1 MAERPLIGITM
12 GDPAGIGPE
21 VIVKALA
28 GDNGKDVR
36 SQARVVII
44 GSYPVM
50 EHMSLTL
57 QLPCSVQ
64 QLDHLGNHTTS
75 ENIIHVLDPLPA
87 PLSAVVH
94 GKASVANGLAQV
106 TFVKEA
112 VRHAMK
118 GDLDAIVTAPITKAA
133 MVMAGY
139 DYPGHTELLAELTGV
154 ISSGRESGMML
165 IGGPLRIMFV
175 TTHTALRNLPS
186 LIQIPNVMKAI
197 RLADLAGR
205 EMFGISHP
213 RIGVAGL
220 NPHAGE
226 DGLFGMEEIQVITP
240 AVEQSHTAGV
250 DCSGPFPADT
260 LFQRASKGEFDVVVA
275 MYHDQG
281 LIPLKLVSFGQAV
294 NITVGLP
301 ILRSSVDHGT
311 AYDIAGKGI
320 ANPGSLIQALHTAS
334 QILERRTSVKA
345 GDTQ

>member
-1 MAERPLIGITM
+1 M

-21 VIVKALA
+21 VIAKTLA

-36 SQARVVII
+36 SRARLVVL

-50 EHMSLTL
+50 EQMCLTL
-57 QLPCSVQ
+57 HLPCRVQ
-64 QLDHLGNHTTS
+64 KLDHLGNHNTS
-75 ENIIHVLDPLPA
+75 DDVIHVLDPLPD
-87 PLSAVVH
+87 PLLAVIH
-94 GKASVANGLAQV
+94 GKTSIANGHAQV
-106 TFVKEA
+106 AFIKEA
-112 VRHAMK
+112 VRLAMK

-133 MVMAGY
+133 MAMAGY

-154 ISSGRESGMML
+154 VSTGGESGMML

-205 EMFGISHP
+205 KFFGISRP

-240 AVEQSHTAGV
+240 AVEQSKTAGI

-260 LFQRASKGEFDVVVA
+260 LFQRASKDEFDVLVA

-281 LIPLKLVSFGQAV
+281 LIPLKLLSFGQAV

-301 ILRSSVDHGT
+301 ILRTSVDHGT

-320 ANPGSLIQALHTAS
+320 ADPGSLIQAIHTTS
-334 QILERRTSVKA
+334 QILERRTQVNA

>member
-1 MAERPLIGITM
+1 M

-21 VIVKALA
+21 VVAKTLT

-36 SQARVVII
+36 SRTRVLVV

-50 EHMSLTL
+50 DQICSTL
-57 QLPCSVQ
+57 QLPSRVERLNH
-64 QLDHLGNHTTS
+64 LDNHDTS
-75 ENIIHVLDPLPA
+75 DDVIHVLDPLSNPVPA
-87 PLSAVVH
+87 VIH
-94 GKASVANGLAQV
+94 GKTSIANGHAQM
-106 TFVKEA
+106 TFIKAA
-112 VRHAMK
+112 VRLAMK
-118 GDLDAIVTAPITKAA
+118 GGLDAIVTAPITKAA
-133 MVMAGY
+133 TAMAGY

-154 ISSGRESGMML
+154 LTTGGESGMML

-186 LIQIPNVMKAI
+186 LIQIPTVMKAI
-197 RLADLAGR
+197 RLADFAGR
-205 EMFGISHP
+205 DLFGISRP

-226 DGLFGMEEIQVITP
+226 DGLFGMEELEIISP
-240 AVEQSHTAGV
+240 AVEQSHTTGI
-250 DCSGPFPADT
+250 DCFGPFPADT

-301 ILRSSVDHGT
+301 ILRTSVDHGT

-320 ANPGSLIQALHTAS
+320 ADPGSLIHAIHTAS
-334 QILERRTSVKA
+334 QILERRTPVKS

>member
-1 MAERPLIGITM
+1 MLERPLIGITM

-21 VIVKALA
+21 VIAKALA

-36 SQARVVII
+36 SRTRVAVI

-50 EHMSLTL
+50 KHMCLTL
-57 QLPCSVQ
+57 QLSCRVQ
-64 QLDHLGNHTTS
+64 RLDHLGNYTT
-75 ENIIHVLDPLPA
+75 NDDVIHVLDPLSDPLPA
-87 PLSAVVH
+87 VIH
-94 GKASVANGLAQV
+94 GKASIVTGHAQV
-106 TFVKEA
+106 AFIKAA
-112 VRHAMK
+112 VSLAMK
-118 GDLDAIVTAPITKAA
+118 GIFDAIVTAPITKAA
-133 MVMAGY
+133 MAMAGY

-154 ISSGRESGMML
+154 VSTGGESGMML

-186 LIQIPNVMKAI
+186 LIQIPTVMRAI
-197 RLADLAGR
+197 RLADFAGR
-205 EMFGISHP
+205 DLLGISRP

-226 DGLFGMEEIQVITP
+226 DGLFGTEEIQVITP
-240 AVEQSHTAGV
+240 AVEQSSTAGI
-250 DCSGPFPADT
+250 DCFGPFPADT
-260 LFQRASKGEFDVVVA
+260 LFQRASKGHFDVVVA

-301 ILRSSVDHGT
+301 ILRTSVDHGT

-320 ANPGSLIQALHTAS
+320 ADPGSLIQAIHTAA
-334 QILERRTSVKA
+334 QILERRTPVKA
-345 GDTQ
+345 